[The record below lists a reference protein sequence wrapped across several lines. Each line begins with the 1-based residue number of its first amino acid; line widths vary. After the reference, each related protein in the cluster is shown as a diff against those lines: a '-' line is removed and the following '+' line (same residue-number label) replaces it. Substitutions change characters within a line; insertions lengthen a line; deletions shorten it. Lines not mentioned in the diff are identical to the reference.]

1 MADYLADNLEHVRR
15 WLRSD
20 GRAHDWRAFGR
31 HVLECEGV
39 HAPTE
44 QQIGLR
50 ERLVRDR
57 VTRCLR
63 ADAGRERPLYTPQP
77 PRYDLLLSCYCA
89 ESATGDKRVRRQY
102 LRNILGLL
110 APGGLFITAALR
122 RCRSY
127 RLGHERIA
135 CADIDE
141 QELAAVLFEA
151 GMEPAQLQLEVHRVG
166 LRERL
171 GYDSIILAAARSPPR
186 RCWSS

>member
-1 MADYLADNLEHVRR
+1 MATL
-15 WLRSD
+15 
-20 GRAHDWRAFGR
+20 
-31 HVLECEGV
+31 
-39 HAPTE
+39 
-44 QQIGLR
+44 
-50 ERLVRDR
+50 
-57 VTRCLR
+57 RCLSASPTTCCR
-63 ADAGRERPLYTPQP
+63 RSSALGWLANTPQP